1 MKKNELRN
9 ALLNS
14 LASDLSVKGYLL
26 NKGLE
31 AFTKKLPDG
40 WNRFSLTF
48 LDYDGWEVMP
58 SMLIRK
64 DLVEGIYHRTSFFE
78 PKYHNTTPTIGISVE
93 NLLNNGGEYRFRLT
107 EEKDIEP
114 CRQWVLKTFSDIAEP
129 FFIKYNSLEELDKA
143 VNVLNGKSIFSGPK
157 FEGNVGLIL
166 AKLVGNTHYKEL
178 VEKYRKYYE
187 WLSNGYYLPEY
198 EGVLRTLEN
207 LDIHS

>member
-1 MKKNELRN
+1 MKNKELRN
-9 ALLNS
+9 ALLTS
-14 LASDLSVKGYLL
+14 LASDLSVNGYLL

-48 LDYDGWEVMP
+48 LDYDGWEVKP

-64 DLVEGIYHRTSFFE
+64 NLVEDIYHRTSFFE

-93 NLLNNGGEYRFRLT
+93 NLLNNGSDYRFLLT

-114 CRQWVLKTFSDIAEP
+114 CRQWVLKTFFDIAEP
-129 FFIKYNSLEELDKA
+129 FFTKYNSLEELDKA
-143 VNVLNGKSIFSGPK
+143 VNVLQGKSIFSGPK
-157 FEGNVGLIL
+157 FEGNVGIIL
-166 AKLVGNTHYKEL
+166 AKLVGNIHYNEF

-187 WLSNGYYLPEY
+187 WFSNGYYMPEY
-198 EGVLRTLEN
+198 EGVLKTLSLLEGR
-207 LDIHS
+207 L